1 MRGRCLNHLTK
12 APNSDNANTTTKS
25 GARQEKNRTLP
36 KTGGIGYNGGKIWG
50 GRADLDFVDTHCHLD
65 DEKFS
70 EDTAEVVARAETVGV
85 RRIINFGGDI
95 AHSEAVV
102 ELAGKFDGLFAGVG
116 IHPEEIAGFE
126 KSWLERVVEL
136 TANEKV
142 VAIGEVGLDY
152 YWEKDSDARI
162 LQQKIFIEQ
171 LDIARQL
178 NLPVCIHEREA
189 HGDALKILKN
199 EAKGLR
205 GVMHCY
211 SGSLEMAREIWKL
224 GWLIGVD
231 GPLTFKNAAKLPEVV
246 KAAPRDMILLETD
259 APYLAPTPNRGK
271 RNEPSFLIDVAK
283 KLAEIRGE
291 TLENVAQYT
300 TANAENLYNIK
311 LN

>member
-1 MRGRCLNHLTK
+1 M
-12 APNSDNANTTTKS
+12 
-25 GARQEKNRTLP
+25 
-36 KTGGIGYNGGKIWG
+36 
-50 GRADLDFVDTHCHLD
+50 DFVDTHCHLD

-70 EDTAEVVARAETVGV
+70 EDTAEVVARAATVGV

-136 TANEKV
+136 TANKKV

-259 APYLAPTPNRGK
+259 APYLAPAPNRGK

-291 TLENVAQYT
+291 SLESVARYT

-311 LN
+311 ED